1 MAATGRLVFYWSSFE
16 QALAH
21 AIAEAHQLL
30 LNEEPEPV
38 RGGLVDRLDLWR
50 ELMLRLP
57 GSAEHASTVDAL
69 RDQALQLR
77 EIRNLIVHGVVSG
90 HARPDNGEPAH
101 ISCTVGGF
109 EKPTGEV
116 RRITLEELEHFVE
129 AIDACRR
136 GCEDPRRFN
145 YRL

>member
-1 MAATGRLVFYWSSFE
+1 MAATGRFILYWSSFE
-16 QALAH
+16 LALTR
-21 AIAEAHQLL
+21 AITHSLDQRPAR
-30 LNEEPEPV
+30 V
-38 RGGLVDRLDLWR
+38 RGALEKRLKRWR
-50 ELMLRLP
+50 KMVRKLP

-69 RDQALQLR
+69 CDQALQLR

-116 RRITLEELEHFVE
+116 RRITLEQLEHFVE

-136 GCEDPRRFN
+136 GCEDLRRFN